1 MDPAMTDTANDISD
15 DQLLH
20 FWVEMK
26 RIRRFE
32 EMALYQTT
40 LNNVYGGVHAYIGQE
55 AIAVGV
61 CANLRK
67 DDAIASTHRGH
78 GHSIAK
84 GARMDRMMAELFGRE
99 DGYCRGKGGSQHIA
113 DFEVGML
120 GANGIVGAGYGLAA
134 GAALR
139 AKRTGRDSVAACF
152 FGDGAISRGTFHE
165 VMNFAAL
172 QKLPLLFICEDNKWS
187 QWIASKDNFAAPQVA
202 RLADAYG
209 VPGVSVDGQDVRA
222 TYLASKSAVE
232 RARAGD
238 GPTLLVFDTQ
248 RYYGHNSVDMQ
259 VYRTKADIAVL
270 RETTDPIE
278 KLERDLISADVASR
292 ERLDELL
299 KTIDAEVEASVDFA
313 LKSAL
318 PSQDQLMEDVFA
330 PVSSATH

>member
-1 MDPAMTDTANDISD
+1 MTNTNNDVSNE
-15 DQLLH
+15 QMMQ

-55 AIAVGV
+55 AVAVGV

-67 DDAIASTHRGH
+67 DDSISSTHRGH
-78 GHSIAK
+78 GHCIAK
-84 GARMDRMMAELFGRE
+84 GASMDRMMAELFGRE

-113 DFEVGML
+113 DFDIGML
-120 GANGIVGAGYGLAA
+120 GANGIVGAGYSLAA

-139 AKRTGRDSVAACF
+139 SKRLGRDSVAACF

-187 QWIASKDNFAAPQVA
+187 QWIPSKHNVAAPDIA

-209 VPGVSVDGQDVRA
+209 VPGVNVDGQDVRA
-222 TYLASKSAVE
+222 VYLASKTAVE
-232 RARAGD
+232 RARAGE

-248 RYYGHNSVDMQ
+248 RYYGHNSADMQ
-259 VYRTKADIAVL
+259 VYRTKAQIAEL
-270 RETTDPIE
+270 REDTDPLE
-278 KLERDLISADVASR
+278 KLEKHLIDSEIATA
-292 ERLDELL
+292 EKLAELL
-299 KTIDAEVEASVDFA
+299 KTIDAEVDASVTFA
-313 LKSAL
+313 LGSAL
-318 PSQDQLMEDVFA
+318 PSPDQLMEDVFA
-330 PVSSATH
+330 ATLR